1 MADHDYTSEEAL
13 KTLLRRVRERDKTL
27 AERIRI
33 AIDAGK
39 DIRQTE
45 TPVGRRQRAA
55 RTYRQKVPYSHEEA
69 LAVALDVLQS
79 HFIELPMFINSAA
92 ADFEKAA
99 VGVPADIRQGQSP
112 IRHEAETVTLK
123 AQGEQ
128 KQLQIELQTETQL
141 SPTNEDTLNLG
152 PITEELIEEERATL
166 DRLKD
171 LTTF

>member
-1 MADHDYTSEEAL
+1 MPDHDYTPEEAL
-13 KTLLRRVRERDKTL
+13 RTLLRKIEERDENL

-55 RTYRQKVPYSHEEA
+55 RSYRQKVPYSHEEA

-92 ADFEKAA
+92 ANFEKAA
-99 VGVPADIRQGQSP
+99 VGVPADTRRGQSP
-112 IRHEAETVTLK
+112 IRHEAEAVILK

-141 SPTNEDTLNLG
+141 SPTNEDTLNLE
-152 PITEELIEEERATL
+152 PIPEAQIEEERANL
-166 DRLKD
+166 DHLKD
-171 LTTF
+171 LTIF

>member
-99 VGVPADIRQGQSP
+99 AASP
-112 IRHEAETVTLK
+112 R
-123 AQGEQ
+123 
-128 KQLQIELQTETQL
+128 
-141 SPTNEDTLNLG
+141 
-152 PITEELIEEERATL
+152 PITVRRSIPILL
-166 DRLKD
+166 LV
-171 LTTF
+171 

>member
-1 MADHDYTSEEAL
+1 MADHDYTPEEAL
-13 KTLLRRVRERDKTL
+13 KTLLRRVRERDETL

-45 TPVGRRQRAA
+45 TPVGRRQRVA
-55 RTYRQKVPYSHEEA
+55 RTYRRKVAYSHEEA
-69 LAVALDVLQS
+69 VAVALDVLQS
-79 HFIELPMFINSAA
+79 HFIELPMFMNSAA

-99 VGVPADIRQGQSP
+99 IGVPVDTRRGQTA
-112 IRHEAETVTLK
+112 IRHEAEALNLK
-123 AQGEQ
+123 DQGEP

-141 SPTNEDTLNLG
+141 SNTNEDIFNLE
-152 PITEELIEEERATL
+152 PILEGLIEEERANL

-171 LTTF
+171 LTIF

>member
-1 MADHDYTSEEAL
+1 MVDHDYTPEQAL
-13 KTLLRRVRERDKTL
+13 KTLLRKVRERDEIL

-33 AIDAGK
+33 SIDAGK

-45 TPVGRRQRAA
+45 PPSGRRQRVI

-92 ADFEKAA
+92 ADFEEAS
-99 VGVPADIRQGQSP
+99 VGVPADTRRGQIS
-112 IRHEAETVTLK
+112 IRHEAEALTLK
-123 AQGEQ
+123 DQGEP

-141 SPTNEDTLNLG
+141 SNTNEDIFNLEPSPEG
-152 PITEELIEEERATL
+152 LIEEERANL
-166 DRLKD
+166 VRLKD